1 MRILTWEAF
10 AQSHTGKPVAAS
22 IGVFDGVHRG
32 HKRLIDLVN
41 TKAPSMESCVIT
53 FRENPKRILRPN
65 SFKGSIFS
73 LEKKMELLE
82 SEGLDT
88 CVLIDFSADFGTL
101 SGAEFLGLLKK
112 AHLGFLTVGPNF
124 KCGHKMDTNA
134 TALVEI
140 CRSLGIEAL
149 VAEPVLYSG
158 HPISS
163 TRIRNAIVEGRLT
176 EVSDML
182 GRPYEIEY
190 ETDGVFLA
198 LGSED
203 SGKAEAKGNLVLRP
217 RKGTLL
223 PPDGSYEL
231 CIGTEKSTQ
240 CLIARIEN
248 GLIRLEEKA
257 GSGTGS
263 AAIITMVSRECKE
276 K

>member
-1 MRILTWEAF
+1 VRILDWDEFINADP
-10 AQSHTGKPVAAS
+10 GKPVAAS
-22 IGVFDGVHRG
+22 VGVFDGVHRG
-32 HKRLIDLVN
+32 HQRLLSLV
-41 TKAPSMESCVIT
+41 KAKTPSMESCVIT

-73 LEKKMELLE
+73 LEKKLQILE
-82 SEGLDT
+82 SEGLDI

-112 AHLGFLTVGPNF
+112 AQVGFLTVGPNF
-124 KCGHKMDTNA
+124 RCGYKMDTNA
-134 TALVEI
+134 ARLAELCVG
-140 CRSLGIEAL
+140 LGIEAV

-176 EVSDML
+176 EASDML

-190 ETDGVFLA
+190 EVEAEIPGFN
-198 LGSED
+198 ED
-203 SGKAEAKGNLVLRP
+203 DSKAREGKAGLILRP
-217 RKGTLL
+217 RQDSLL
-223 PPDGSYEL
+223 PPDGRYEL
-231 CIGTEKSTQ
+231 CLDSDGKSD
-240 CLIARIEN
+240 CLEASIIE
-248 GLIRLEEKA
+248 GLIRLEDKA
-257 GSGTGS
+257 GRGSGR